1 MLFVC
6 VLAVLGC
13 VSAEDVLQGALSS
26 PLKMATL
33 FSSYQVWTSSKE
45 RELERFKLFKC

>member
-45 RELERFKLFKC
+45 QGIRKIQAF